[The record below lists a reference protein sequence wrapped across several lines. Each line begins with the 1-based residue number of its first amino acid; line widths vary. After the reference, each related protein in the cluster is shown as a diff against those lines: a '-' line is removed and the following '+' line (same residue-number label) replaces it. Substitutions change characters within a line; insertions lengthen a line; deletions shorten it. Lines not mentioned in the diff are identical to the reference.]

1 MCQIQT
7 NLQNQTIWHHAD
19 QLLWDWYEWS
29 SRWQPRL
36 GAPRVA
42 PYCRQSR
49 TSRQYDEYAAYDDV
63 FKVEMEAVEKC
74 VEQLSLNHRQAIV
87 TEMRKREM
95 HQGIDLLMFSNAYSA
110 SLNALLPMLIKEE
123 LVSIN

>member
-74 VEQLSLNHRQAIV
+74 VEQLSLSHRQAIV
-87 TEMRKREM
+87 TEMRKRET

-123 LVSIN
+123 LVSAN